1 MEETGKTHIK
11 VETRADVL
19 HCDRAGEY
27 LVEVD
32 MGIPRFDW
40 RAIPLAKEADV
51 TNIPFIRLG
60 LLVEGVAM
68 SMGNPHI
75 AFIVDNVDAVPLETS
90 GPKVENHPL
99 FPERTNAEAVQVLA
113 RDHLKVRVW
122 ERGAG
127 ETMACGTGACAAM
140 VAARIRGLVDSKAT
154 VSLPGGDLII
164 EWAGEDISS
173 RAVVRMT
180 GPVAK
185 VFEGTWKPA

>member
-1 MEETGKTHIK
+1 
-11 VETRADVL
+11 
-19 HCDRAGEY
+19 
-27 LVEVD
+27 
-32 MGIPRFDW
+32 
-40 RAIPLAKEADV
+40 
-51 TNIPFIRLG
+51 
-60 LLVEGVAM
+60 
-68 SMGNPHI
+68 
-75 AFIVDNVDAVPLETS
+75 
-90 GPKVENHPL
+90 VENHPL